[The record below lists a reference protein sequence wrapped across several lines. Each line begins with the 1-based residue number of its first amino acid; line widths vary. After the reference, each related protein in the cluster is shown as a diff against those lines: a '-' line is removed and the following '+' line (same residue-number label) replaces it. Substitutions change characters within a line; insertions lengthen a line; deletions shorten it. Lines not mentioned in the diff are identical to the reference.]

1 MMLRIARAVDA
12 GPAMSSSLA
21 ESREFLH
28 IAADALGRYKLRTSL
43 SVLGVVLGVAAVIAM
58 MSVSQGARR
67 EALNH
72 VEALGLDNLVARNR
86 GTAPTFTGLTAGD
99 AQRLAD
105 LVPLTRTASPLI
117 ERYLRLSRADK
128 SEMARVL
135 GVRASYGTILRLR
148 LERGRFLSP
157 TDEQSAA
164 QVCVLGSAVARRL
177 FGYHDPIGDSVRVGT
192 EYYQVVGVLR
202 EVGIDPRAPNT
213 LAWRDINAV
222 AMVPLPLL
230 SGRSIEVAPM
240 QTADEIWLQVEDGA
254 RVGDLAKVF
263 EHSLVRLHGGR
274 RDFDLV
280 VPRELLAQRYRTQR
294 TFSVVVGSV
303 AALALLVGGIGIMNI
318 MLTSVVER
326 THEIG
331 IRRTVGAT
339 RRDVTLQFL
348 IEALLMT
355 VSGGALGIVLG
366 AVVSWGITAYA
377 GWATTVSPLAV
388 TLAFVVSFLVG
399 VTFGLYPAIKAA
411 NLEPVDAVRYE

>member
-1 MMLRIARAVDA
+1 MLRIARAVDA

-230 SGRSIEVAPM
+230 SGRTIEVAPM